1 MSMRD
6 MFVEKAILSGA
17 DKAVVDSILR
27 KAPFVG
33 VMPTMAANKGRANV
47 YEETVDIDALPQTE
61 LDAPL
66 VSINATSKLGQ
77 ANLFHLSAKQD
88 IGVGKLNELGISAPE
103 YFASKAAKVFGRTA
117 QGLERTFINQIR
129 DTAVAVAKKTGT
141 EFTGKQAKSLA
152 GSTSN
157 SQFSISIVTF
167 AEGEVTGLYNPTGF
181 GDMGMFDVSQVGG
194 GTRLDANNVEQYT
207 YAYRMDAGFQI
218 ANPKYATTIV
228 NIENAADL
236 VGSITTAKLDYW
248 LSVMLERA
256 FPEEGNTLIVMSPAL
271 LTAINHAFKVND
283 IRFASEIANYETRL
297 SAWDGI
303 PILTSRNI
311 LSGTEAVISG
321 L

>member
-1 MSMRD
+1 MRD

-27 KAPFVG
+27 AAPFVG
-33 VMPTMAANKGRANV
+33 VMPTQAANKGRANV

-66 VSINATSKLGQ
+66 VSVNATSKLGQ
-77 ANLFHLSAKQD
+77 ANLFHMSAKQD
-88 IGVGKLNELGISAPE
+88 IGVGKLNELCLSAPE
-103 YFASKAAKVFGRTA
+103 YFASKASKVFARTS
-117 QGLERTFINQIR
+117 QSLERTFINQIR
-129 DTAVAVAKKTGT
+129 DTAVAVSKKAGT
-141 EFTGKQAKSLA
+141 EFTGKQAKSLGGNNA
-152 GSTSN
+152 SN
-157 SQFSISIVTF
+157 NFSISIVTF
-167 AEGEVTGLYNPTGF
+167 AEGQVTGLFNPTGF

-194 GTRLDANNVEQYT
+194 GTRLDSTGTEVYT

-228 NIENAADL
+228 NIDNAADL
-236 VGSITTAKLDYW
+236 VGSIATAKLDYW
-248 LSVMLERA
+248 ISTMLERA

-271 LTAINHAFKVND
+271 LTAVNHAFKAPKME
-283 IRFASEIANYETRL
+283 FGSEIAGYNTLL
-297 SAWDGI
+297 SSWDGI